1 MLEEFQCPF
10 LCDFHSDNCNGIG
23 PLFLH
28 ISIMHDIDVAFL
40 SVHQF
45 FCLSVCLS
53 RCDFV
58 SKWMHSC
65 TYCETFSDSD
75 SATNSPPFS
84 FIELNRHYKI
94 MMVMFSMKVSIKA
107 EEPQHSQII
116 LDQNNLGV
124 LRLHCLGW
132 GMADP
137 QKHTPPPIPLL
148 LVRYQLPY

>member
-1 MLEEFQCPF
+1 
-10 LCDFHSDNCNGIG
+10 
-23 PLFLH
+23 
-28 ISIMHDIDVAFL
+28 
-40 SVHQF
+40 
-45 FCLSVCLS
+45 
-53 RCDFV
+53 
-58 SKWMHSC
+58 
-65 TYCETFSDSD
+65 
-75 SATNSPPFS
+75 
-84 FIELNRHYKI
+84 
-94 MMVMFSMKVSIKA
+94 MFSMKVSIKA